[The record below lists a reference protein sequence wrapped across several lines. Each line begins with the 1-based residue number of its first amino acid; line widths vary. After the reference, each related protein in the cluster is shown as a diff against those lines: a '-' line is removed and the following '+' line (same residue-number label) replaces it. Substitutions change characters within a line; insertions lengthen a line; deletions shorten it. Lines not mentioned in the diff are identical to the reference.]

1 MHLFF
6 NRMKMTQKSIQQTQ
20 LSVKNVC
27 QLIQNKVESDL
38 KYTSQVSRTWI
49 FTDLESSLKTS
60 EWTFWSTIDD
70 FHVIFLFRDNFD
82 RMLLLG
88 FLCLAKSW
96 YEIPVHKWNCHD
108 KECHLAN
115 NLHERKLGSFKLSLA
130 VSLDLSICCI
140 KECAMS
146 RHTCIYCFCF

>member
-1 MHLFF
+1 MTIESAQQTRPTWLMYLAPWVISESVTHYCIRLTHLFF
-6 NRMKMTQKSIQQTQ
+6 NRIQMTQKSIQQTQ

-60 EWTFWSTIDD
+60 EWTFWSTLAD
-70 FHVIFLFRDNFD
+70 FHVIFLFRDNFN

-88 FLCLAKSW
+88 FLCLGKS
-96 YEIPVHKWNCHD
+96 YD
-108 KECHLAN
+108 MRYL
-115 NLHERKLGSFKLSLA
+115 
-130 VSLDLSICCI
+130 CI
-140 KECAMS
+140 NETVMIKSA
-146 RHTCIYCFCF
+146 I

>member
-6 NRMKMTQKSIQQTQ
+6 NRIQMTQKSIQQTQ

-49 FTDLESSLKTS
+49 FTALESSLKTS
-60 EWTFWSTIDD
+60 EWTFWSTLDD
-70 FHVIFLFRDNFD
+70 FHVIFLLRDNFY

-88 FLCLAKSW
+88 FLCLGKSYDNF

-115 NLHERKLGSFKLSLA
+115 NLLERNLGSFKLSLA
-130 VSLDLSICCI
+130 VSLGLP
-140 KECAMS
+140 
-146 RHTCIYCFCF
+146 

>member
-1 MHLFF
+1 MTIESAQQTRPTWLMYLAPWVISERVTHYCIRFTHLFF
-6 NRMKMTQKSIQQTQ
+6 NRIQMTQKSIQQTQ

-60 EWTFWSTIDD
+60 EWTFWSTLDD
-70 FHVIFLFRDNFD
+70 FHVIFLFRDNFN

-88 FLCLAKSW
+88 FLCLGKS
-96 YEIPVHKWNCHD
+96 YD
-108 KECHLAN
+108 MRYL
-115 NLHERKLGSFKLSLA
+115 
-130 VSLDLSICCI
+130 CI
-140 KECAMS
+140 NETVMIKS
-146 RHTCIYCFCF
+146 TI